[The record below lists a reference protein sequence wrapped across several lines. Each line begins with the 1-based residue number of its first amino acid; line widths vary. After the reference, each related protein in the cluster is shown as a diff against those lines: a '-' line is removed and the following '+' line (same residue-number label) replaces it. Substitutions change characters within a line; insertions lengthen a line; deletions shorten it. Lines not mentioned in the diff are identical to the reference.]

1 MASKTVG
8 PILATG
14 SLATIN
20 RIVFSE
26 KPMDWR
32 IIPATALAAVG
43 FSLMERVWPKGTIVL
58 AWTTFL
64 TILLTRV
71 DDEPAPVENALH
83 WWNKGQDATNS
94 ALH

>member
-1 MASKTVG
+1 MSKTAG

-14 SLATIN
+14 ALATVN
-20 RIVFSE
+20 RIVFSD

-32 IIPATALAAVG
+32 IIPATGLAAVG
-43 FSLMERVWPKGTIVL
+43 FSLLEQAWPKGAIIL
-58 AWTTFL
+58 AWTSFL

-71 DDEPAPVENALH
+71 DGEAAPVENALT
-83 WWNKGQDATNS
+83 WWNKGQSAGNS

>member
-1 MASKTVG
+1 MAKTVG

-14 SLATIN
+14 SLATVN
-20 RIVFSE
+20 RVVFSD

-32 IIPATALAAVG
+32 IIPATGLAAVG
-43 FSLMERVWPKGTIVL
+43 FSLMEKAWPRGAVVL

-71 DDEPAPVENALH
+71 DGEKAPIEHALT
-83 WWNKGQDATNS
+83 WWNETAVLK
-94 ALH
+94 

>member
-1 MASKTVG
+1 MAKTVG

-14 SLATIN
+14 SLATVN
-20 RIVFSE
+20 RVVFSD

-32 IIPATALAAVG
+32 IIPATALAAAG
-43 FSLMERVWPKGTIVL
+43 FSLLERAWPKGAVVL

-71 DDEPAPVENALH
+71 DGEQAPIEHALK
-83 WWNKGQDATNS
+83 WWNETAVMK
-94 ALH
+94 

>member
-1 MASKTVG
+1 MSKTVG

-14 SLATIN
+14 ALATVN
-20 RIVFSE
+20 RVVFSD

-32 IIPATALAAVG
+32 IIPATALAATG
-43 FSLMERVWPKGTIVL
+43 FSLMERVWPKGITIL

-71 DDEPAPVENALH
+71 DGEKAPIENALV
-83 WWNKGQDATNS
+83 WWNKGQMK
-94 ALH
+94 